1 MGLQGP
7 PGPSLPSQLLK
18 GQKGD
23 PGPSGRDEKFS
34 LPSKSKKFELNLT
47 YWFSTGG
54 TGFPGPKGATGL
66 PGDPG
71 FPGTDGSPGRPGPP
85 GMNSP
90 LMHTY

>member
-1 MGLQGP
+1 M
-7 PGPSLPSQLLK
+7 K
-18 GQKGD
+18 T
-23 PGPSGRDEKFS
+23 FS
-34 LPSKSKKFELNLT
+34 LPSNSKRIAFNLT
-47 YWFSTGG
+47 YRFSTGG

-71 FPGTDGSPGRPGPP
+71 LPGTDGSPGRPGPP